1 MTWVLVFIVLSHGE
15 VDAQHMGTYDSMTSC
30 FTARELLASQTGG
43 TYPGNYATG
52 MQAICVHTELVHAE

>member
-43 TYPGNYATG
+43 KYPGNYAKG